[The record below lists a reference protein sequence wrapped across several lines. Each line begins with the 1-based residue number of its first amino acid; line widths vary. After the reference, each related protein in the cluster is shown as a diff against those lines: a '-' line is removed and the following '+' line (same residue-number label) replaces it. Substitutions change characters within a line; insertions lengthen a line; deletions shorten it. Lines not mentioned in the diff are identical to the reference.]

1 LYLTI
6 RFLATEYRQSCVDA
20 RTIPPMSKI
29 WYCPNCGY
37 EVESR
42 GRCHACGGKLIAS
55 RLPPLETTEEDDE
68 VGYRLGDWEDWERG
82 RLIGVL
88 NDLEILHRFEDDD
101 LVVAAEDEATVDD
114 LVGDIMSGTT
124 AVEGDEGGSSGSG
137 RSTGA
142 DRAHETSDGPDPGA
156 DTEDPVES
164 SIRLLADA
172 AQRLSEDPTDMQAD
186 ADVAEASTAVFFSEG
201 YGGADSETWAAVGRV
216 TRRLLSFLGAD
227 EAMDDS
233 IRSEAGVL
241 AKLLASL
248 VGGRVHETGDDETE
262 QTVYELPEWLPEQ
275 RAQLGIL
282 LEAAAIAYEWEQDD
296 LVVPSDRESE
306 VEELFAQVGRSLEDE
321 GDDDGGEARYRA
333 IAELFAASGRLAG
346 DPADEQRAAAVV
358 TWVHEAEGPPPLG
371 MDEVHWLRIMSRAR
385 ALSQAIEGGSH
396 VDLISDEASALHGLL
411 RTVV

>member
-1 LYLTI
+1 
-6 RFLATEYRQSCVDA
+6 
-20 RTIPPMSKI
+20 MSKI

-37 EVESR
+37 EVDSR
-42 GRCHACGGKLIAS
+42 GRCHACGGKLVAS
-55 RLPPLETTEEDDE
+55 RLPALETGEEDDE

-82 RLIGVL
+82 RLIGKL
-88 NDLEILHRFEDDD
+88 NDLEIVHRFEDDD
-101 LVVAAEDEATVDD
+101 LVVAAEDEARVDD
-114 LVGDIMSGTT
+114 LVGEIVSGAT
-124 AVEGDEGGSSGSG
+124 AAGGDEGGSSGGGRASG
-137 RSTGA
+137 TDSGA
-142 DRAHETSDGPDPGA
+142 ETLASPDPAGDA
-156 DTEDPVES
+156 GDVGDRVES

-172 AQRLSEDPTDMQAD
+172 AHRLREDPTDMQAD
-186 ADVAEASTAVFFSEG
+186 ADVAEASTAVFFSDG

-216 TRRLLSFLGAD
+216 TRRLLSFLGAE
-227 EAMDDS
+227 EAMEDS
-233 IRSEAGVL
+233 IRSEAGIL

-248 VGGRVHETGDDETE
+248 VGVGELAGAGDESE

-282 LEAAAIAYEWEQDD
+282 LEAAAIKYEWEHDD
-296 LVVPSDRESE
+296 LVVPSDREQE
-306 VEELFAQVGRSLEDE
+306 VEELFAEVGRPIEDE

-346 DPADEQRAAAVV
+346 DPSDEQRAAAVV

-371 MDEVHWLRIMSRAR
+371 MDEVHWLRIMSRAK
-385 ALSQAIEGGSH
+385 ALSQAIEDGSH